1 MMRLSAARTT
11 MSHTP
16 SLKPTPFYQSHLGLV
31 LTMVCITLLW
41 STAGV
46 INRQVVRAQGWDT
59 TFWRAAFTAVFTA
72 AYWWFSRGSAGIL
85 QDLRAGR
92 LLWASAVCWAV
103 MFTCFMLAM
112 SYTTVG
118 HVLLTMSVGPFLTAL
133 LARLFMGQRILPHTW
148 WAVLLAGS
156 GLVYMFGS
164 DLAHSEGRALTGVL
178 IAFCVPIAGA
188 INFLMLQHSA
198 TRKTKVT
205 INLMPAVCLGAC
217 ISALLCLPA
226 MSFATANAVDLAW
239 LASLGL
245 FQLAIPC
252 VWMVWVSAR
261 LPATEVSL
269 LQVLEIIFG
278 TTWAWLWGR
287 ETPSNATLIGG
298 SVVVVVLVVH
308 AAWGIRVNKTNT
320 KL

>member
-1 MMRLSAARTT
+1 MQRDISFHKT
-11 MSHTP
+11 
-16 SLKPTPFYQSHLGLV
+16 HLGLV
-31 LTMVCITLLW
+31 LAMVCITLLW

-46 INRQVVRAQGWDT
+46 INRQIVHAQGWDV
-59 TFWRAAFTAVFTA
+59 TFWRSAFTALFTGT
-72 AYWWFSRGSAGIL
+72 YWFCSRGFAGVQSDL
-85 QDLRAGR
+85 QAGKM
-92 LLWASAVCWAV
+92 LWASALCWAV

-133 LARLFMGQRILPHTW
+133 FARVFMGQKIMSHTW
-148 WAVLLAGS
+148 WAVLLAGL
-156 GLVYMFGS
+156 GLAYMFGS

-178 IAFCVPIAGA
+178 IAFCVPVAGA
-188 INFLMLQHSA
+188 INFLVLQHSA
-198 TRKTKVT
+198 ASKVD
-205 INLMPAVCLGAC
+205 INLMPAVCLGA
-217 ISALLCLPA
+217 ILSALLCSPA
-226 MSFATANAVDLAW
+226 LNIHGASSIDLAW

-287 ETPSNATLIGG
+287 ETPSMATLIGG
-298 SVVVVVLVVH
+298 SIVVAVLVVH
-308 AAWGIRVNKTNT
+308 AAWGMRLAKAVAHR
-320 KL
+320 

>member
-1 MMRLSAARTT
+1 
-11 MSHTP
+11 
-16 SLKPTPFYQSHLGLV
+16 
-31 LTMVCITLLW
+31 MVCITLLW
-41 STAGV
+41 SSAGV
-46 INRQVVRAQGWDT
+46 INRQITHAGGWDV
-59 TFWRAAFTAVFTA
+59 TFWRSAFTAIFTG
-72 AYWWFSRGSAGIL
+72 AYWLYTRRAAGVQ
-85 QDLRAGR
+85 QDFKAGK
-92 LLWASAVCWAV
+92 LLWASSACWAV

-133 LARLFMGQRILPHTW
+133 FARVFMGQRILLHTW
-148 WAVLLAGS
+148 CAVLLAGA
-156 GLVYMFGS
+156 GLAYMFGS
-164 DLAHSEGRALTGVL
+164 DLAHSEGKALTGVL

-188 INFLMLQHSA
+188 INFLVLQHSA
-198 TRKTKVT
+198 ANKVQ
-205 INLMPAVCLGAC
+205 INLMPAVCLGALV
-217 ISALLCLPA
+217 SALLCLPA
-226 MSFATANAVDLAW
+226 TNLAAASSSDLAW

-287 ETPSNATLIGG
+287 ETPTSATLMGG
-298 SVVVVVLVVH
+298 SVVLVVLVVH
-308 AAWGIRVNKTNT
+308 ALTELYVSKHREIAPPQTSTSI
-320 KL
+320 

>member
-1 MMRLSAARTT
+1 

-31 LTMVCITLLW
+31 LAMVCITLLW

-46 INRQVVRAQGWDT
+46 MNRQVVHAQGWDT

-72 AYWWFSRGSAGIL
+72 AYWWLSRGSAGIS

-118 HVLLTMSVGPFLTAL
+118 HVLLAMSVGPFLTAL
-133 LARLFMGQRILPHTW
+133 LARLFMGQRIMLHTW
-148 WAVLLAGS
+148 WAVLLAGA
-156 GLVYMFGS
+156 GLAYMFGS
-164 DLAHSEGRALTGVL
+164 DLAHSEGRALIGAL

-188 INFLMLQHSA
+188 INFLVLQHSA
-198 TRKTKVT
+198 ANKVQ
-205 INLMPAVCLGAC
+205 INLMPAVCLGAVV
-217 ISALLCLPA
+217 SALLCLPA
-226 MSFATANAVDLAW
+226 TNLAAASSADLVW

-287 ETPSNATLIGG
+287 ETPSSATLIGG

-308 AAWGIRVNKTNT
+308 AAWGIRVNPTNT